1 MAPLSIE
8 ICLKIYIIFQIS
20 SSPADV
26 LGVFVLMSIG
36 GIGMFMLVI
45 TLIVLTAKFVVK
57 TTFDESRDIIIK
69 AEDDEDDDVENECAL
84 FIIDDKYSKYDN
96 EGLFSDNDFS
106 MKIQQIEECDR
117 NAANNGT

>member
-1 MAPLSIE
+1 ML
-8 ICLKIYIIFQIS
+8 
-20 SSPADV
+20 
-26 LGVFVLMSIG
+26 
-36 GIGMFMLVI
+36 MLVI
-45 TLIVLTAKFVVK
+45 TLIVLTAKFMVK

-69 AEDDEDDDVENECAL
+69 ADDDEDDDVENECAL